1 MSKVAVELFR
11 ANIFDKVANF
21 DGDYDSMAMDPSL
34 AGMPVMAQPDMSAAM
49 MSSTMPMPAQAMGM
63 PMGADPVMGAVN
75 ELSQM
80 ELVDDDNLTFGE
92 VADSGCPVT
101 QELLEGHPELADLP
115 YNETV
120 KRAQAITGMV
130 PAAPAAGGSAMNWAL
145 PLGGV
150 GIGAIGG
157 GLLGNYLGNRF
168 DFNQPAATAIGAGLG
183 GIGGLAG
190 GYLLDRYLNS

>member
-21 DGDYDSMAMDPSL
+21 GGDYDSMAMDPSL

-49 MSSTMPMPAQAMGM
+49 MSQTMPMPAPAMGM

-183 GIGGLAG
+183 GLGGLAG